1 MLEEKDVKILR
12 ELIADARLSFREIA
26 RRTKLS
32 VVTVAARI
40 RELEKQGVIQGYT
53 AILNPQKLGY
63 DLVAIIELVISR
75 GKLLDVQREIAKN
88 PNVYGVYDV
97 TGTSDAIVI
106 ARFKNREELSKF
118 VKSLL
123 STEYVER
130 TITHVALGTAKEDP
144 RVYV

>member
-12 ELIADARLSFREIA
+12 ELIADARLSYREIA
-26 RRTKLS
+26 RRTGLS

-63 DLVAIIELVISR
+63 DVVAIIELVISK

-88 PNVYGVYDV
+88 PNIYGVYDV

-106 ARFKNREELSKF
+106 GRFRNREELSRF

-144 RVYV
+144 RVYI

>member
-1 MLEEKDVKILR
+1 MVEEKDIGILR
-12 ELIADARLSFREIA
+12 ELVADARLSFREIA
-26 RRTKLS
+26 RRTGLS
-32 VVTVAARI
+32 VVTVAARV
-40 RELEKQGVIQGYT
+40 REMEKQGVIEGYS

-63 DLVAIIELVISR
+63 DLVAIIELVISK
-75 GKLLDVQREIAKN
+75 GKLLEVQSSIAKN
-88 PNVYGVYDV
+88 ANVYGVYDV

-130 TITHVALGTAKEDP
+130 TITHVALGTAKEDL

>member
-75 GKLLDVQREIAKN
+75 GKLLDVQREIAKD

>member
-1 MLEEKDVKILR
+1 MLEEKDVRILR

-26 RRTKLS
+26 RRTGLS

-97 TGTSDAIVI
+97 TGASDAIII

-123 STEYVER
+123 STKYVER
-130 TITHVALGTAKEDP
+130 TITHVALSTAKEDL
-144 RVYV
+144 RVNI

>member
-1 MLEEKDVKILR
+1 MIEEKDVKILR
-12 ELIADARLSFREIA
+12 ELVADARFSFREIA
-26 RRTKLS
+26 RRTGLS
-32 VVTVAARI
+32 VVTVAARV
-40 RELEKQGVIQGYT
+40 REMEKQGVIEGYS

-63 DLVAIIELVISR
+63 DLVAIIELVISK
-75 GKLLDVQREIAKN
+75 GKLLEVQSSIAKN
-88 PNVYGVYDV
+88 ANVYGVYDV

-130 TITHVALGTAKEDP
+130 TITHVALGTAKEDL